1 MNYSD
6 VPYSAMAYQPIFAR
20 FTQLTAEQLEAIQ
33 QPPHIVAYLLNV
45 DLPSPSTDSGSWD
58 SSSVICLDPSE
69 SSETESVICLDTF
82 DDSDSVICLD
92 TFDDS
97 DSVICLDTFNDR
109 NSVICLGEFP
119 VQVSDN
125 VSDIDSVIFMN
136 QPTVSRFVQGIDTPF
151 SPQDL
156 EALSDW
162 SYTPRRDPVA
172 LIVFV
177 QPREECLDVFL
188 EKIAAAMRKLIDDV
202 SEDAGLDWLAKVDQF
217 MDENGNVNFEPNF
230 IPPIFSP
237 TSFIHELE
245 SLPFLSPLH
254 LSPYNSNSSPNV
266 QGIPYL
272 NDLSAEQNVEVYNAN
287 GDVIFNIP
295 IVVDDTQQVQPSV
308 NDMPI
313 INDDIQSAYYAKQ
326 IDHYENLQPQ
336 ANDVPIIHDV
346 DDTQPASHAEQIDHH
361 EIPQPQV
368 DDAPIIAQ
376 QVDHEDL
383 QPQRN
388 DMPTGYDVQPAL
400 QVERVDNHE
409 ILQPVPDN
417 ESASVNVSDE
427 TSSRDNNDISLI
439 DLVPH
444 ESLVVQGCPYKKA
457 QHPIKVP
464 TISQG
469 KQLKMVWDQL
479 FEQSRHE
486 IVVERQKFAK
496 EQERKE
502 KTTTT
507 AINKRKS
514 AKKRKLE
521 EEGSSANK
529 MENEEEE
536 KVEQQIQRPR
546 PSLKLKIP
554 LSKIKQ
560 KPAPSPSDLEDDQRP
575 RISLKLKNPLAQL
588 QQQQVSSLKN
598 FKIPKLTPQSEL
610 KNSSNHASTS
620 SGECQSEDEFE
631 NIDVD
636 QLLKFKKKN

>member
-1 MNYSD
+1 
-6 VPYSAMAYQPIFAR
+6 MAYQPIFAR

-33 QPPHIVAYLLNV
+33 QPPHTVAYLLNV

-69 SSETESVICLDTF
+69 SSETESVICLDTL

-97 DSVICLDTFNDR
+97 DSVICLDTFDNR
-109 NSVICLGEFP
+109 KSVICLGEFP

-202 SEDAGLDWLAKVDQF
+202 SEDAGLDWLAKVDHF

-237 TSFIHELE
+237 SSFIHELE

-295 IVVDDTQQVQPSV
+295 IVVDDTQQVQPSI
-308 NDMPI
+308 NDMPS

-326 IDHYENLQPQ
+326 IDH
-336 ANDVPIIHDV
+336 HG
-346 DDTQPASHAEQIDHH
+346 
-361 EIPQPQV
+361 IPQPQV

-388 DMPTGYDVQPAL
+388 DMPTDYDVQPAL

-409 ILQPVPDN
+409 ILQPVPRN
-417 ESASVNVSDE
+417 ESASVN
-427 TSSRDNNDISLI
+427 I

-444 ESLVVQGCPYKKA
+444 ESLIVQGCPYKKV

-469 KQLKMVWDQL
+469 EQLKMVWDQL

-496 EQERKE
+496 EQERSEMNDPVKIADKKKSQSTERKRRRRQRSMKE
-502 KTTTT
+502 KVP
-507 AINKRKS
+507 KS
-514 AKKRKLE
+514 V
-521 EEGSSANK
+521 N
-529 MENEEEE
+529 
-536 KVEQQIQRPR
+536 
-546 PSLKLKIP
+546 
-554 LSKIKQ
+554 
-560 KPAPSPSDLEDDQRP
+560 
-575 RISLKLKNPLAQL
+575 
-588 QQQQVSSLKN
+588 
-598 FKIPKLTPQSEL
+598 
-610 KNSSNHASTS
+610 
-620 SGECQSEDEFE
+620 
-631 NIDVD
+631 
-636 QLLKFKKKN
+636 

>member
-1 MNYSD
+1 
-6 VPYSAMAYQPIFAR
+6 
-20 FTQLTAEQLEAIQ
+20 
-33 QPPHIVAYLLNV
+33 
-45 DLPSPSTDSGSWD
+45 
-58 SSSVICLDPSE
+58 
-69 SSETESVICLDTF
+69 
-82 DDSDSVICLD
+82 
-92 TFDDS
+92 
-97 DSVICLDTFNDR
+97 
-109 NSVICLGEFP
+109 
-119 VQVSDN
+119 
-125 VSDIDSVIFMN
+125 
-136 QPTVSRFVQGIDTPF
+136 
-151 SPQDL
+151 
-156 EALSDW
+156 
-162 SYTPRRDPVA
+162 
-172 LIVFV
+172 
-177 QPREECLDVFL
+177 
-188 EKIAAAMRKLIDDV
+188 MRKLIDDV
-202 SEDAGLDWLAKVDQF
+202 SEDAGLDWLAKVDHF

-230 IPPIFSP
+230 IPPIFSL

-254 LSPYNSNSSPNV
+254 LSRYNSNSSPNV

-336 ANDVPIIHDV
+336 ANDVPIIHDDD
-346 DDTQPASHAEQIDHH
+346 DDTQPAGHAEQIDHH

-368 DDAPIIAQ
+368 DDAPIIAE

-388 DMPTGYDVQPAL
+388 DMPTSYDVQPAL
-400 QVERVDNHE
+400 QVERVDNHDF
-409 ILQPVPDN
+409 LQPVP
-417 ESASVNVSDE
+417 
-427 TSSRDNNDISLI
+427 
-439 DLVPH
+439 
-444 ESLVVQGCPYKKA
+444 GCLYKKA
-457 QHPIKVP
+457 QRPIKVP

-496 EQERKE
+496 EQERSEMNDPVKIADKKKSQAAERKRRQRMRQRGSNGIEE
-502 KTTTT
+502 KTTAT
-507 AINKRKS
+507 NKRKS
-514 AKKRKLE
+514 AKKQ
-521 EEGSSANK
+521 
-529 MENEEEE
+529 
-536 KVEQQIQRPR
+536 QQIQRPR
-546 PSLKLKIP
+546 PFLKLKIP
-554 LSKIKQ
+554 LSKIEQ
-560 KPAPSPSDLEDDQRP
+560 KPAPNPSDLEDDQRP
-575 RISLKLKNPLAQL
+575 RICLKLKNPLARLQ

-598 FKIPKLTPQSEL
+598 FKSPKLTPQSEL
-610 KNSSNHASTS
+610 KNSSNHASTP